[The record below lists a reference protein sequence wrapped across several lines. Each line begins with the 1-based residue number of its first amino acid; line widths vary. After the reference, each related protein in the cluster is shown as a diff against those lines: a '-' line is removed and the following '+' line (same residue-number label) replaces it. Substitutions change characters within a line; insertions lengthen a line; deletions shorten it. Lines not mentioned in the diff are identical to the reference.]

1 MKTIFKYVFVVAAA
15 IAAGAAALILAFYFV
30 RHSLIQEN
38 EALAHSVAQS
48 ILPALLVNDTQQVAS
63 VMKSLESYPGI
74 QTAEL
79 ISSGGA
85 SLASFARDGYVVDP
99 SVQGFELAS
108 ASEDPQQLHVMAPLT
123 FDSLIVA
130 NLHIAVN
137 LWPIY
142 LRLMMWAGILLMI
155 PSVLY
160 VLVKQLK
167 IKVRFERVADGG
179 SGGGSSFDLNHAM
192 DEALSDAQISLEY
205 QPIQRMSDGGIFGME
220 VIVCW
225 SHPSG
230 ETLHVSPADFVTL
243 AEKSGLVLPFD
254 TWVLETACRQAAQ
267 WQRQYGPLIL
277 ALNLSPSQF
286 KDPTFAKRVR
296 ATCEAAQYP
305 HQLLEFEI
313 NEAVLHR
320 DIQSCVTDIQAF
332 VAQGLSLTVDG
343 FGLTQT
349 SMTLLDSLALQK
361 VKLDHRLVVNAS
373 RDTDIAQLLKITLAK
388 ALENDIQVMA
398 EGVAN
403 ELQCEQLQSMG
414 CTLGQGSYFN
424 QPFTHKKFAELLAK
438 QQFRSTLGVTKPSSH
453 PVSKYTKDKSLSA
466 A

>member
-1 MKTIFKYVFVVAAA
+1 MKHIFRNALIGGAAVAAA
-15 IAAGAAALILAFYFV
+15 VIALILAFHFL

-48 ILPALLVNDTQQVAS
+48 ILPALLVNDTEQVAS
-63 VMKSLESYPGI
+63 VMKSLETYPGI

-79 ISSGGA
+79 ISSEGA
-85 SLASFARDGYVVDP
+85 SLASFARDGHAIDP
-99 SVQGFELAS
+99 SGQGFELAS
-108 ASEDPQQLHVMAPLT
+108 TSEDPQKLHVMAPLT

-142 LRLMMWAGILLMI
+142 LRIMMWAGILLMI

-160 VLVKQLK
+160 LLVKQLK
-167 IKVRFERVADGG
+167 IKVRFERVSDGG
-179 SGGGSSFDLNHAM
+179 TGDGSSFDLNHAM

-225 SHPSG
+225 RHPSG
-230 ETLHVSPADFVTL
+230 ETLHVSPADFVAL

-267 WQRQYGPLIL
+267 WQRQHGPLIL

-286 KDPTFAKRVR
+286 KDPTFAQRVR
-296 ATCEAAQYP
+296 ATCEVAQFP

-320 DIQSCVTDIQAF
+320 DMQSCVADIQAF

-349 SMTLLDSLALQK
+349 SMTLLESMALPK

-373 RDTDIAQLLKITLAK
+373 HDAEIAKLVQITLAK

-403 ELQCEQLQSMG
+403 ESQCEQLQSMG
-414 CTLGQGSYFN
+414 CILGQGSYFN
-424 QPFTHKKFAELLAK
+424 QPLTHKKFAELLAK
-438 QQFRSTLGVTKPSSH
+438 QQFRATRSNKSSE
-453 PVSKYTKDKSLSA
+453 SA
-466 A
+466 ALPSQSHYAV

>member
-1 MKTIFKYVFVVAAA
+1 MKHIFRNALIGGAAVAAA
-15 IAAGAAALILAFYFV
+15 AIALILAFHFL

-48 ILPALLVNDTQQVAS
+48 ILPALLVNDTEQVAS
-63 VMKSLESYPGI
+63 VMKSLETYPGI

-79 ISSGGA
+79 ISSEGA
-85 SLASFARDGYVVDP
+85 SLASFARDGHGIDP
-99 SVQGFELAS
+99 SGQGFELAS
-108 ASEDPQQLHVMAPLT
+108 ASDDPQKLHVMAPLT

-142 LRLMMWAGILLMI
+142 LRIMMWAGILLMI

-167 IKVRFERVADGG
+167 IKVRFERVSDGG
-179 SGGGSSFDLNHAM
+179 PGDGSSFDLNHAM

-225 SHPSG
+225 RHPSG
-230 ETLHVSPADFVTL
+230 ETLHVSPADFVAL

-267 WQRQYGPLIL
+267 WQRQHGPLIL

-286 KDPTFAKRVR
+286 KDPTFAQRVR
-296 ATCEAAQYP
+296 ATCEVAQFP

-320 DIQSCVTDIQAF
+320 DMQSCVADIQAF

-349 SMTLLDSLALQK
+349 SMTLLESSALQK

-373 RDTDIAQLLKITLAK
+373 HDAEIAQLVQITLAK

-403 ELQCEQLQSMG
+403 ESQCEQLQSMG
-414 CTLGQGSYFN
+414 CILGQGAYFN
-424 QPFTHKKFAELLAK
+424 QPLTHKKFAELLAK
-438 QQFRSTLGVTKPSSH
+438 QQFRATRSNKSSE
-453 PVSKYTKDKSLSA
+453 SA
-466 A
+466 ALPSQSHYAV

>member
-1 MKTIFKYVFVVAAA
+1 MRNINKYAFIVAAA
-15 IAAGAAALILAFYFV
+15 VAAAAIALILAFYLL
-30 RHSLIQEN
+30 RHTLIKEN

-48 ILPALLVNDTQQVAS
+48 ILPALLVNDTKQVTS

-79 ISSGGA
+79 ISSDGA
-85 SLASFARDGYVVDP
+85 SLASFARNGQTIDP

-108 ASEDPQQLHVMAPLT
+108 VSDDPQQLHVMAPLT

-142 LRLMMWAGILLMI
+142 LRLMMWAGIFLMI

-167 IKVRFERVADGG
+167 IKIRFERVSNTGTGGG
-179 SGGGSSFDLNHAM
+179 SDSSFDLNHAM

-225 SHPSG
+225 CHPSG

-277 ALNLSPSQF
+277 TLNLSWSQF
-286 KDPTFAKRVR
+286 KDPTFAQRVR
-296 ATCEAAQYP
+296 STCEAAQYP

-320 DIQSCVTDIQAF
+320 EIQSCVADIQAF
-332 VAQGLSLTVDG
+332 QAQGLSLTVDG

-349 SMTLLDSLALQK
+349 SMTLLDSLAFKK
-361 VKLDHRLVVNAS
+361 VKLDHRLVSNAS
-373 RDTDIAQLLKITLAK
+373 RDTDIAQLVQITLAK
-388 ALENDIQVMA
+388 AFENDIQVMA
-398 EGVAN
+398 EGVTN
-403 ELQCEQLQSMG
+403 ELQCEQLESMG
-414 CTLGQGSYFN
+414 CLLGQGSYFS
-424 QPFTHKKFAELLAK
+424 QALTQKKFAELLAK
-438 QQFRSTLGVTKPSSH
+438 QQFQSKQSRKPESRTLPSQQGNYA
-453 PVSKYTKDKSLSA
+453 V
-466 A
+466 